1 MKECLVSNPYK
12 ADVLLLVDV
21 HNLSFKSYYAPV
33 KNEMLDKSGYPTYH
47 YMVALSKIASVV
59 EYISFIGKVCIV
71 LSSDEYPTKKK
82 KLFPEYK
89 TGRNNVLKEY
99 NVRTLDG
106 VEQSVTINPVRD
118 IKKLLNLIP
127 HCTIS
132 IPSKDEE
139 TDDIIATATKLFKDK
154 ICYILSN
161 DKDLW
166 QLKSSRVRVIYKE
179 YPAIALLT
187 KEVLR
192 TKFFGIDDPRLIPLV
207 KTLTGDSSDRL
218 KGVYRFPRKVI
229 PSLTYDMFKGKPM
242 RALTKLK
249 GLVTKSVKYKIESD
263 TKRLVQLYKIIKLN
277 KNLKVSLSF
286 HKGNLKKYLKFMH
299 NRGLKDTRILELW
312 IRDF

>member
-218 KGVYRFPRKVI
+218 KGVYRFPRTSS
-229 PSLTYDMFKGKPM
+229 SLLCSTD
-242 RALTKLK
+242 
-249 GLVTKSVKYKIESD
+249 
-263 TKRLVQLYKIIKLN
+263 
-277 KNLKVSLSF
+277 
-286 HKGNLKKYLKFMH
+286 
-299 NRGLKDTRILELW
+299 
-312 IRDF
+312 